1 VAPRLSEAGGEVPVL
16 RLLGVLGLVLAV
28 GLAAG
33 LGAVRSTLQTPLL
46 PALRKE

>member
-1 VAPRLSEAGGEVPVL
+1 VL

-28 GLAAG
+28 GLVAG